1 MYAER
6 AKPLQ
11 QYTSGE
17 LYARYHFGRDD
28 IKYFAEL
35 VRPTLQCQTQRSH
48 ALSVEEQ
55 CSIALCFYACRT
67 FHQVIGDNMGMKKS
81 TVSNVVKTV
90 SVALGSLIN
99 QCLFPFPKDDQT
111 A

>member
-1 MYAER
+1 
-6 AKPLQ
+6 
-11 QYTSGE
+11 
-17 LYARYHFGRDD
+17 
-28 IKYFAEL
+28 
-35 VRPTLQCQTQRSH
+35 
-48 ALSVEEQ
+48 
-55 CSIALCFYACRT
+55 
-67 FHQVIGDNMGMKKS
+67 MGMKKS